1 MASMPQK
8 ILLVDGY
15 GDAVQRIERE
25 LRGGGIELLVAADA
39 ANAFSAAR
47 KFLPDA
53 VVINSGL
60 SSCDGMFLL
69 ERIRANVHTA
79 NLPVIIVTS
88 RGASSEREF
97 LANGAQECIA
107 PPITAEA
114 IRWTAQRHMLTAL
127 DFTLAPAQAIAHPQR
142 VAALQET
149 GLLDS
154 APDKSFDRLTRM
166 ASRLLGVSTA
176 LVSLVDKDRQFFK
189 SQVGLAEPWA
199 GARQTRLSHSFCQ
212 WVVSS
217 KEEVVVED
225 AHQVPALR
233 GNLAVKDMGVIA
245 YAGVP
250 ISGRGGHMIGSFC
263 AIESKPRAWSPTDLE
278 TLRDL
283 RRVGEA
289 YAALDQ
295 AQRSARPASRP
306 TDLQT
311 SIHVAGKAL
320 IGAAR
325 ILRRYGSELKEEER
339 SDLLAIIEEQ
349 GAHLVALAPD
359 PH

>member
-1 MASMPQK
+1 
-8 ILLVDGY
+8 
-15 GDAVQRIERE
+15 
-25 LRGGGIELLVAADA
+25 
-39 ANAFSAAR
+39 
-47 KFLPDA
+47 
-53 VVINSGL
+53 
-60 SSCDGMFLL
+60 MFLL

-79 NLPVIIVTS
+79 NVPVVVVA
-88 RGASSEREF
+88 RGDATEF
-97 LANGAQECIA
+97 LANGAQDCFA
-107 PPITAEA
+107 PPATAEA
-114 IRWTAQRHMLTAL
+114 IRWTAQRHMRGLL
-127 DFTLAPAQAIAHPQR
+127 DFTLAPEKIIAQPER
-142 VAALQET
+142 MAALQET

-154 APDKSFDRLTRM
+154 APEESFDRLTRM

-189 SQVGLAEPWA
+189 SQVGMAEPWA

-212 WVVSS
+212 WVVAG

-233 GNLAVKDMGVIA
+233 NNLAVKDMGVIA

-250 ISGRGGHMIGSFC
+250 ISTSGGNLIGSFC
-263 AIESKPRAWSPTDLE
+263 AIESKPRAWSPEDLE

-283 RRVGEA
+283 RQVSEA

-295 AQRSARPASRP
+295 AQRSKRPASSP
-306 TDLQT
+306 GNLQT
-311 SIHVAGKAL
+311 SVHVAGKAV

-325 ILRRYGSELKEEER
+325 ILRRYGSRMEPADHT
-339 SDLLAIIEEQ
+339 DLLAIIEEQ
-349 GAHLVALAPD
+349 GEHLVALAPD

>member
-1 MASMPQK
+1 MPHK

-15 GDAVQRIERE
+15 GETVQRIERE
-25 LRGGGIELLVAADA
+25 LKNGGVDLLVASDT

-53 VVINSGL
+53 VVINSAL

-79 NLPVIIVTS
+79 NVPVIVVTA
-88 RGASSEREF
+88 RDGASERDY
-97 LANGAQECIA
+97 LSSGAQECIA

-114 IRWTAQRHMLTAL
+114 IRWTAQRHMLTSL
-127 DFTLAPAQAIAHPQR
+127 DFTLAPAKTIADPQR
-142 VAALQET
+142 IAALQET

-154 APDKSFDRLTRM
+154 APEESFDRLTRM
-166 ASRLLGVSTA
+166 AARLLGVSTA

-189 SQVGLAEPWA
+189 SQVGVADPWA

-212 WVVSS
+212 WVVSG

-233 GNLAVKDMGVIA
+233 ANLAVKDMGVIA

-250 ISGRGGHMIGSFC
+250 LAGSGGHLIGSFC
-263 AIESKPRAWSPTDLE
+263 AIESKRRAWSAEDLE

-283 RRVGEA
+283 GQVSEA
-289 YAALDQ
+289 YAALETAKRGTQ
-295 AQRSARPASRP
+295 PRNRPAN
-306 TDLQT
+306 LQT
-311 SIHVAGKAL
+311 SIHIAGKSL
-320 IGAAR
+320 VGAAR
-325 ILRRYGSELKEEER
+325 ILRRHGASMKEADR
-339 SDLLAIIEEQ
+339 NDLLAIIEEQ
-349 GAHLVALAPD
+349 GAHLMALAPAA
-359 PH
+359 H